1 MLIQFDHGRK
11 FRFIVSGVIFLI
23 LAFMVWRNALLVST
37 VDAAFQTL
45 FTSNHPSGF
54 MTAYMKFISFLGSPK
69 MTLLWGLLLAVL
81 LWGLKFK
88 VAALW
93 SFATLVTGDA
103 WGWIIKH
110 LIQRARPAQHLAAD
124 DGFSFPSGHTLGT
137 FLIAGIVLLV
147 VVPII
152 QNDLKR
158 RVTIAITIV
167 FVALLAIS
175 RVYLYAHFPTDTIGA
190 MLLGYTWL
198 QIMEVFY
205 VKLAPTMQRM
215 RYTRYSLI

>member
-1 MLIQFDHGRK
+1 M
-11 FRFIVSGVIFLI
+11 
-23 LAFMVWRNALLVST
+23 
-37 VDAAFQTL
+37 
-45 FTSNHPSGF
+45 
-54 MTAYMKFISFLGSPK
+54 
-69 MTLLWGLLLAVL
+69 
-81 LWGLKFK
+81 
-88 VAALW
+88 
-93 SFATLVTGDA
+93 
-103 WGWIIKH
+103 
-110 LIQRARPAQHLAAD
+110 
-124 DGFSFPSGHTLGT
+124 
-137 FLIAGIVLLV
+137 IAGIVLLV

-215 RYTRYSLI
+215 RYTRYSLG